1 MLKIMINTQKRRE
14 ALLLEALAMHD
25 TLAMHLNA
33 MLSIARTGA
42 MFHSRARGAKFRSR
56 ERCLTCFKRARVA
69 QNFLK
74 K

>member
-33 MLSIARTGA
+33 MLSFARA
-42 MFHSRARGAKFRSR
+42 WAQYFKRARGAKFQSR
-56 ERCLTCFKRARVA
+56 ERGFTIFSI
-69 QNFLK
+69 
-74 K
+74 